1 MAFIQFLVTIL
12 NQKYNIVNNHNFQIW
27 YHKRVVIQENRTKV
41 GDLVEYQIDEL
52 DRGIIRLLS
61 KDGRIP
67 FSEIA
72 NKLNVTEKTV
82 RLRYKNLV
90 QNDIIE
96 VVGVVNP
103 IALGLKAGAIIQIK
117 TAQGRCEQ
125 VMEELKTM
133 KEVRFITMTS
143 GPYPLLIQINVQSQE
158 DIRES
163 ILQLDK
169 IEGIV
174 EINTIIQLENYKNT
188 FEYI

>member
-1 MAFIQFLVTIL
+1 M
-12 NQKYNIVNNHNFQIW
+12 
-27 YHKRVVIQENRTKV
+27 
-41 GDLVEYQIDEL
+41 EYQIDEL